1 MSPRSIV
8 PSFQCSRVLTTV
20 FVAAVAVVIATPSV
34 TGWSGQGHRLVGLIA
49 AERLTPVARAE
60 VRRLLDGHTLAEVAN
75 WADTI
80 RSDQQQTYGWHF
92 VNIPAD
98 ASGYDRD
105 RDCPRAGG
113 VAEGSRSDRWRDC
126 AVDRILFWEQR
137 LADVTLDRADRAIAL
152 KFLVHFGGD
161 LHQPFHAIGV
171 SRGGNDVQVRVFGEP
186 NCADEG
192 EKPFPCNLHS
202 VWDGRLIAR
211 RKLDDRAYV
220 ARLQRLIVDTR
231 LGSQSAGTP
240 TQWAEQSWR
249 LAKAALVTS
258 GANIDEAYYQ
268 RSIAVIDE
276 RIALAGVRLAAIL
289 NRVLTAPR

>member
-1 MSPRSIV
+1 M
-8 PSFQCSRVLTTV
+8 
-20 FVAAVAVVIATPSV
+20 FVAAIAVVIFTSSV

-49 AERLTPVARAE
+49 AERLTPAARAE
-60 VRRLLDGHTLAEVAN
+60 VRRLLDGHTLADVAN

-92 VNIPAD
+92 LNIPPD

-105 RDCPRAGG
+105 RDCPRAAG

-152 KFLVHFGGD
+152 KFLVHFVGD
-161 LHQPFHAIGV
+161 LHQPFHTLGV
-171 SRGGNDVQVRVFGEP
+171 GRGGNDVQVRVFGEA

-211 RKLDDRAYV
+211 RSLDDRAYV
-220 ARLQRLIVDTR
+220 ARLQKLIVDKR
-231 LGSQSAGTP
+231 LASQPAGTP
-240 TQWAEQSWR
+240 AQWAEQSWR
-249 LAKAALVTS
+249 LAKEALVTP
-258 GANIDEAYYQ
+258 GTNIDEAYYQ
-268 RSIAVIDE
+268 RHIAMIDD
-276 RIALAGVRLAAIL
+276 RIALAGVRLATVL
-289 NRVLTAPR
+289 NRSLATKR